1 MSRQVLPLGATRS
14 QQRGS
19 DSARHIGH
27 AQTVEID
34 SDLSSK
40 KIAPL
45 LSMFRATADIAHDIA
60 TFVPED
66 GNWLALDLLV
76 TELWQAG
83 HPEQAIPALL
93 SVFERYPEEDGFGVI
108 WGVLHGLES
117 LPNYEQELL
126 RSIARQPSEFGVC
139 MVGRLLN
146 AGIEEV
152 GGISLLD
159 TLHQL
164 AATTKSPRIREAAA
178 GFASRNN

>member
-1 MSRQVLPLGATRS
+1 
-14 QQRGS
+14 
-19 DSARHIGH
+19 
-27 AQTVEID
+27 
-34 SDLSSK
+34 
-40 KIAPL
+40 
-45 LSMFRATADIAHDIA
+45 MFRATADIAHDIA